1 MSLKIKMKKK
11 IKLCNS
17 VKTKINNEIM
27 VNLNNENNL
36 KKYIKSFQTLEF
48 QFILDIQ

>member
-11 IKLCNS
+11 IKLCNY

-27 VNLNNENNL
+27 VNLNNENNF
-36 KKYIKSFQTLEF
+36 KNIKSFHILEF
-48 QFILDIQ
+48 